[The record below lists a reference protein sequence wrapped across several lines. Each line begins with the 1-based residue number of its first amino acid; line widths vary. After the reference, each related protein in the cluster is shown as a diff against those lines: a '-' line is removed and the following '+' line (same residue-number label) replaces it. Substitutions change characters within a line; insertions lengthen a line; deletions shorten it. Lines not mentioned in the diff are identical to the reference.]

1 MEYWHELITE
11 KSFNL
16 LKELKRDYKFILIG
30 GWAVFLY
37 TKALKS
43 KDIDIVLDFDQLS
56 ELKKRFLVLKN
67 ERLRKYE
74 IKKEGIDI
82 DIYLPYYSDP
92 GLPPQEIK
100 KFTTT
105 KEGFI
110 VPVPEVLLILKLNVF
125 KNRRGSPKGE
135 KDKIDIFSLL
145 SLVDLNWQKF
155 KEILQIYR
163 KEELKEDLVNLLKST
178 RQLKAIGLSSHKM
191 ARLKKRILAELE
203 S

>member
-56 ELKKRFLVLKN
+56 ELKKRFFVLKN

-155 KEILQIYR
+155 KEILQIYG

>member
-125 KNRRGSPKGE
+125 KNRRESPKGE

-155 KEILQIYR
+155 KEILKIYG